1 MKVLIVD
8 DDVVSRMVLMH
19 LIDSCGRFEL
29 IEAEDG
35 ADAWRQ
41 LEAGLRP
48 AICFCDLRMPH
59 LSGLQLLERV
69 RGHASLAAMA
79 FVLVSSANDS
89 ATLGQAHAG
98 GASGYIVKPFQAE
111 QVRSAL
117 AGLNEA
123 GAGLYRHQAEAPAAT
138 LRRLGIER
146 ERLQAYLGGLQQQL
160 HGAAAELVT
169 LLAQGQQS
177 AARQRIERLH
187 GGCAT
192 LGLNGAAASLA
203 ALGAAEL
210 VNDSV
215 QQALADAVRA
225 AQHQASLLDQPA

>member
-19 LIDSCGRFEL
+19 LVDSCGRFEL
-29 IEAEDG
+29 VEAEDG

-69 RGHASLAAMA
+69 RGHAGLAGMA
-79 FVLVSSANDS
+79 FVLVTSASDS
-89 ATLGQAHAG
+89 ATIEQASAG
-98 GASGYIVKPFQAE
+98 GATGYLVKPFQAD

-117 AGLNEA
+117 EGLN
-123 GAGLYRHQAEAPAAT
+123 GASADLYQHQAEAPALT
-138 LRRLGIER
+138 QRRLGIDSA
-146 ERLQAYLGGLQQQL
+146 RLQAYLGGFLQQL
-160 HGAAAELVT
+160 HGAAADLAT
-169 LLAQGQQS
+169 LLAGGQQGE
-177 AARQRIERLH
+177 ARQRIERLH

-192 LGLNGAAASLA
+192 LGLSGAAAGLA
-203 ALGAAEL
+203 ALGAGEL
-210 VNDSV
+210 ANDSV
-215 QQALADAVRA
+215 QRAVAEAVRA
-225 AQHQASLLDQPA
+225 AQHQASLLDQRA